1 MKKVKIIALLLVVIS
16 VLLTSCGEPEPF
28 EPAPIITTEKE
39 TTEAV
44 SYKYSDHAVF
54 GVQMGMSVEE
64 TQTAL
69 NVAAPISVTD
79 DGIAFFTVNK
89 KGLDFVT
96 DGLESTMY
104 FIFDSNL
111 RLCEVQYISTNDTGF
126 DLDEATK
133 RYNSLYGRH
142 VKVKSSS
149 GKMNYVWFSGGIY
162 AVITTAPD
170 GQNALSFLGEDYF
183 KQNNTEE
190 YEAYNKK

>member
-44 SYKYSDHAVF
+44 SYKYSEHAVF
-54 GVQMGMSVEE
+54 GVQMGMSIEE

-69 NVAAPISVTD
+69 GVAVPISVTD
-79 DGIAFFTVNK
+79 DGIAFFTINK

-133 RYNSLYGRH
+133 QYNSLYGRH

-149 GKMNYVWFSGGIY
+149 GKMNYVWYSGGIY
-162 AVITTAPD
+162 AVITTAPN
-170 GQNALSFLGEDYF
+170 GQNAMSFLGEDYF
-183 KQNNTEE
+183 KQNNTDE

>member
-44 SYKYSDHAVF
+44 SYKYSEHAVF
-54 GVQMGMSVEE
+54 GVQMGMSIEE

-69 NVAAPISVTD
+69 GVAVPISVTD
-79 DGIAFFTVNK
+79 DGIAFFTINK
-89 KGLDFVT
+89 KDLDFVT

-133 RYNSLYGRH
+133 QYNSLYGRH

-149 GKMNYVWFSGGIY
+149 GKMNYVWYSGGIY
-162 AVITTAPD
+162 AVITTAPN
-170 GQNALSFLGEDYF
+170 GQNAMSFLGEDYF
-183 KQNNTEE
+183 KQNNTDE